1 MRKTKKQYFNDL
13 LLPIIFTLCILPF
26 TVRLREYEYGYSKYA
41 WHSDE
46 SVMQDIYTWY
56 RMWLFLVIAALAL
69 VVLLFRMGLY
79 KEKNKPVRVFLP
91 FGIYL
96 VFVALSCLFSINPS
110 AAWLGNFVDLEGFFV
125 LAGYGLVAFYTYQ
138 IMSEE
143 RDYSAVFRGMEI
155 SFAIMSVIGWM
166 QIFGKDPL
174 SFPFVQRLVMS
185 EEYYDYYEGEMY
197 SIFSGNNVSLS
208 LYNPNYAVIYLIMFA
223 AVFAVFLLFSKEKRQ
238 RIISGVLLLD
248 ALILT
253 WFTYSRAGL
262 VALAVVLV
270 LGAVILIR
278 KKAASAAKYVLG
290 LIGGVA
296 VLAAAFVAVDLLA
309 FGGHYVNRLVDEKK
323 DNGLKSI
330 LTTDEGVQINYGD
343 DSYLLQVEGDS
354 LIVRGTDGTE
364 CAVLTDAGDSYVLPI
379 GTECEIDY
387 FVIDGENTIWVEL
400 YDNALT
406 FTEQGG
412 EYIYETSWGKEDQM
426 VEVAHADAGGLEYL
440 GSGRVYIWTR
450 IVPLLRKYILVGS
463 GPDTFAEVYPQN
475 DYAGKLVYAGT
486 PARIIERA
494 HNDYLM
500 KWVQTGLLSVAA
512 LLAFYFLLLKKGFA
526 YFGDGAWMCSTK
538 NLLALGC
545 LLGCVAY
552 MVCGLFSDSTLYTS
566 PVFYVFAGIVLS
578 VAVSREK

>member
-46 SVMQDIYTWY
+46 SVMQDLYTWY
-56 RMWLFLVIAALAL
+56 RMWLFLVIVALDL

-96 VFVALSCLFSINPS
+96 VFVALSCIFSINPS

-125 LAGYGLVAFYTYQ
+125 LAGYGLIAFYTYQ

-155 SFAIMSVIGWM
+155 SFAIMSVVGWL
-166 QIFGKDPL
+166 QVFGKDPL
-174 SFPFVQRLVMS
+174 NFSFVQRLVMS
-185 EEYYDYYEGEMY
+185 EEYYDYYEGTIY

-223 AVFAVFLLFSKEKRQ
+223 AVFAVFLLFSEEKKQ
-238 RIISGVLLLD
+238 RILSGVLLLD

-270 LGAVILIR
+270 LCAVILIR

-296 VLAAAFVAVDLLA
+296 VLAVAFVAVDLLA

-323 DNGLKSI
+323 DTGLKSI
-330 LTTDEGVQINYGD
+330 LTTDEGVEINYGD
-343 DSYLLQVEGDS
+343 DSYLLQVEEDS
-354 LIVRGTDGTE
+354 LIIRGTDGTE
-364 CAVLTDAGDSYVLPI
+364 CAELTDAGDSYVLPI

-400 YDNALT
+400 YGNALT
-406 FTEQGG
+406 FTERDG

-440 GSGRVYIWTR
+440 GSARVYIWTR
-450 IVPLLRKYILVGS
+450 IVPLLKKYVLIGS

-486 PARIIERA
+486 TARIIERA

-566 PVFYVFAGIVLS
+566 PVFYVFAGITLS
-578 VAVSREK
+578 AAVSREK

>member
-1 MRKTKKQYFNDL
+1 
-13 LLPIIFTLCILPF
+13 
-26 TVRLREYEYGYSKYA
+26 
-41 WHSDE
+41 
-46 SVMQDIYTWY
+46 
-56 RMWLFLVIAALAL
+56 
-69 VVLLFRMGLY
+69 
-79 KEKNKPVRVFLP
+79 
-91 FGIYL
+91 
-96 VFVALSCLFSINPS
+96 
-110 AAWLGNFVDLEGFFV
+110 
-125 LAGYGLVAFYTYQ
+125 
-138 IMSEE
+138 
-143 RDYSAVFRGMEI
+143 
-155 SFAIMSVIGWM
+155 MSVVGWL
-166 QIFGKDPL
+166 QVFGKDPL
-174 SFPFVQRLVMS
+174 NFSFVQRLVMS
-185 EEYYDYYEGEMY
+185 EEYYDYYEGTMY

-223 AVFAVFLLFSKEKRQ
+223 AVFAVFLLFSKEKKQ
-238 RIISGVLLLD
+238 RIASGVLLLD

-270 LGAVILIR
+270 LCVVILIR

-296 VLAAAFVAVDLLA
+296 VLAVAFVAVDLLA

-323 DNGLKSI
+323 DTGLKSI
-330 LTTDEGVQINYGD
+330 LTTDEGVEINYGD
-343 DSYLLQVEGDS
+343 DSYLLQVEEDS
-354 LIVRGTDGTE
+354 LIIRGTDGTE
-364 CAVLTDAGDSYVLPI
+364 CAELTDAGDSYVLPI

-400 YDNALT
+400 YGNALT
-406 FTEQGG
+406 FTERDG

-440 GSGRVYIWTR
+440 GSARVYIWTR
-450 IVPLLRKYILVGS
+450 IVPLLKKYVLIGS

-486 PARIIERA
+486 TARIIERA

-566 PVFYVFAGIVLS
+566 PVFYVFAGITLS
-578 VAVSREK
+578 AAVSREK